1 MSSLRNAVKRVTHKE
16 RSQPDARKKLGFLEK
31 HKDYVE
37 RAKDYHK
44 KQDYLNVLKKKAADR
59 NPDEF
64 YFKMH
69 KSQVNAKGVHKEK
82 KDGSLDTKTVS
93 KLKTQDMG
101 YIVHKK
107 AVDDKKVQK
116 MQASLHLIGED
127 SASGKKRKMKVFVE
141 DEAAQAAF
149 DPVAHLDTV
158 PELLSHGFNR
168 LRKGQLEKMAE
179 EEGPA
184 PTAEQLKRVLD
195 KRAKAYKAL
204 EARNRR
210 AEKLAGALQGL
221 QTQRNLMGKGSK
233 RKVGAKEPEGQE
245 DGGAGQG
252 KGKGKGKED
261 QGGQYKWKR
270 RRLK

>member
-69 KSQVNAKGVHKEK
+69 KSGVNAKGVHKEK
-82 KDGSLDTKTVS
+82 KDGSLDTSTVS
-93 KLKTQDMG
+93 KLKTQDLG

-107 AVDDKKVQK
+107 AVDDKKVKK
-116 MQASLHLIGED
+116 MQASLQLIGEE
-127 SASGKKRKMKVFVE
+127 ATSGGRKRKHKVFVE
-141 DEAAQAAF
+141 DEEEQAAF
-149 DPVAHLDTV
+149 DPVAYLDTV

-168 LRKGQLEKMAE
+168 LRKGQLERLAE
-179 EEGPA
+179 EESA
-184 PTAEQLKRVLD
+184 PTAEQLKRALH
-195 KRAKAYKAL
+195 KRAQSYKAL

-210 AEKLAGALQGL
+210 AEKLEGALKGL
-221 QTQRNLMGKGSK
+221 QHQRNMMGKGSK
-233 RKVGAKEPEGQE
+233 RKVGEKEEKAVEE
-245 DGGAGQG
+245 DTR
-252 KGKGKGKED
+252 KGKVKHDGAT
-261 QGGQYKWKR
+261 QYKWKR

>member
-69 KSQVNAKGVHKEK
+69 KSGVNSKGVHKELR
-82 KDGSLDTKTVS
+82 DGSLDTATVS

-107 AVDDKKVQK
+107 AVDDKKVKK

-127 SASGKKRKMKVFVE
+127 AAAGSKKRTHKVFV
-141 DEAAQAAF
+141 DDDAQREAF

-168 LRKGQLEKMAE
+168 LRRGQLERLAE
-179 EEGPA
+179 EETA
-184 PTAEQLKRVLD
+184 PTAEQLKRALD
-195 KRAKAYKAL
+195 KRTKSYKAL
-204 EARNRR
+204 EARDRR

-221 QTQRNLMGKGSK
+221 RHQRNMMGKGSK
-233 RKVGAKEPEGQE
+233 RKVAAKGAEGQAQE
-245 DGGAGQG
+245 EEPGTG
-252 KGKGKGKED
+252 KD
-261 QGGQYKWKR
+261 AGGQYKWKR

>member
-69 KSQVNAKGVHKEK
+69 KSGVNAKGVHKEK
-82 KDGSLDTKTVS
+82 KDGSLDTATV
-93 KLKTQDMG
+93 KNLKTQDMG

-107 AVDDKKVQK
+107 AVDDKKIKK
-116 MQASLHLIGED
+116 MQASLHLIGEEAT
-127 SASGKKRKMKVFVE
+127 SGGKKRKHKVFVE
-141 DEAAQAAF
+141 DEEEQAAL
-149 DPVAHLDTV
+149 DPVAYLDTV

-168 LRKGQLEKMAE
+168 LRKGQLERLAE
-179 EEGPA
+179 EESA
-184 PTAEQLKRVLD
+184 PTAEQLKRALD
-195 KRAKAYKAL
+195 KRAKSYKAL
-204 EARNRR
+204 EARDTR
-210 AEKLAGALQGL
+210 AGKLAGALKGL
-221 QTQRNLMGKGSK
+221 QHQRNMMGKGSK
-233 RKVGAKEPEGQE
+233 RKVGGKEEKEAEE
-245 DGGAGQG
+245 DQG
-252 KGKGKGKED
+252 KGKGKGKD
-261 QGGQYKWKR
+261 GGGTQYKWKR